1 MSPADVMAIRRTIQ
15 ARNIELRAMGVEV
28 GVNTQVWGYVD
39 VIFPERVTIGRNCVL
54 SGQSAILT
62 HGLEASRVGGLP
74 VVICDNV
81 FIGYGAI
88 ILPGVVVNTCSIVG
102 AGAVVTKDVPEMSV
116 VAGNPARVIG
126 ERDRLE
132 LSQYI
137 KDREA
142 GELL

>member
-1 MSPADVMAIRRTIQ
+1 
-15 ARNIELRAMGVEV
+15 
-28 GVNTQVWGYVD
+28 
-39 VIFPERVTIGRNCVL
+39 
-54 SGQSAILT
+54 
-62 HGLEASRVGGLP
+62 LP

-88 ILPGVVVNTCSIVG
+88 ILPGVVVNTGSIVG

-126 ERDRLE
+126 ERDRPE
-132 LSQYI
+132 LSRYI

>member
-1 MSPADVMAIRRTIQ
+1 MSPIDVMAIRRTIQ
-15 ARNIELRAMGVEV
+15 ARNIELKAMGVEV
-28 GVNTQVWGYVD
+28 GANSQVWGYVD

-88 ILPGVVVNTCSIVG
+88 ILPGVVVGEGAIVG
-102 AGAVVTKDVPEMSV
+102 AGAVVTKDVAAYTV
-116 VAGNPARVIG
+116 VGGNPARVIG
-126 ERDRLE
+126 ERDRPE
-132 LSQYI
+132 LSRYI